1 ALPHRPSQARPRPR
15 PKHLHP
21 RGHPDHRLPARRPPL
36 RRLALPRRHVSTPP
50 RPPPRPDRHPR
61 HLGSPTRRRRPRRPR
76 RTSAERLSPYHQCG
90 YRQRLGP
97 AAAQRT
103 RPQPHLRTQVAL
115 RDRRRPHRLGRGS
128 DPPRR
133 LLDRQHLHLRH
144 RRRLAALRLQIAR
157 RLRHQPHPPLR
168 RLQRRPPREIR
179 CVALRLGGRPRR
191 GPRPHPRRQHLPRQS
206 LDRQKALRGR
216 PRRRRRPRHPP
227 LATHLRPSPPHQGIR
242 RPVRRTSLRLPQ
254 PQLLLLRPRERLPRE
269 RRRPRRPLKNRRHRR
284 RSQNAT
290 ALPYFY
296 FDAAKFSFGP
306 SFIFK
311 RTVPALTTPRSQN

>member
-1 ALPHRPSQARPRPR
+1 PPRQRPPRRRLHRARRPPALRLDLPLHRERQILRRHRPQLHQRLQTHRALLPPARLHPPRRPAPPPRAPRRPPPPPPHPHPPARPLPR

-133 LLDRQHLHLRH
+133 LLDRQHLHLRQ

-157 RLRHQPHPPLR
+157 RLRHQPHPP
-168 RLQRRPPREIR
+168 
-179 CVALRLGGRPRR
+179 
-191 GPRPHPRRQHLPRQS
+191 
-206 LDRQKALRGR
+206 
-216 PRRRRRPRHPP
+216 
-227 LATHLRPSPPHQGIR
+227 
-242 RPVRRTSLRLPQ
+242 
-254 PQLLLLRPRERLPRE
+254 
-269 RRRPRRPLKNRRHRR
+269 
-284 RSQNAT
+284 
-290 ALPYFY
+290 
-296 FDAAKFSFGP
+296 
-306 SFIFK
+306 
-311 RTVPALTTPRSQN
+311 